1 MVKSPCEWKILEWD
15 EKTQTNKQTYE
26 TIEMYLGKQM
36 IFAGVHLSQTMP
48 ICERL
53 LDIVMSYK
61 SFDMVENTSW
71 AFCFNAK
78 ITM

>member
-1 MVKSPCEWKILEWD
+1 
-15 EKTQTNKQTYE
+15 
-26 TIEMYLGKQM
+26 MYLGKQM

-61 SFDMVENTSW
+61 SFDMVENTS
-71 AFCFNAK
+71 
-78 ITM
+78 